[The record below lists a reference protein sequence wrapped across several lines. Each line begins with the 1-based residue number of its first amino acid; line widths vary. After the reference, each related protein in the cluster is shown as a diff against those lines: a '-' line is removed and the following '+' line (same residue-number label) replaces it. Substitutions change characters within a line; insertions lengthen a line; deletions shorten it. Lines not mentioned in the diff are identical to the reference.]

1 MLSQVL
7 IGISR
12 NITDRA
18 LMEAALRE
26 TDARLRE
33 AQRIA
38 RLGSWSWEPST
49 DRVWWSDA
57 EFELF
62 GMERWQFV
70 RVSKRFSTY
79 FIPMIVSRQ

>member
-1 MLSQVL
+1 
-7 IGISR
+7 
-12 NITDRA
+12 
-18 LMEAALRE
+18 MEAALRE

-62 GMERWQFV
+62 GMEPMAV
-70 RVSKRFSTY
+70 RPSFEAFLNLLT
-79 FIPMIVSRQ
+79 SR